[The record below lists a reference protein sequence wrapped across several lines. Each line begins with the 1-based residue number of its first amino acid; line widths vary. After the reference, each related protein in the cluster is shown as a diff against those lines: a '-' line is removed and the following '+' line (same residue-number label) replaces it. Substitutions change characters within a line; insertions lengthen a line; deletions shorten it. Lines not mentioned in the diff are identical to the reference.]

1 MARFD
6 IIDAKTGSVK
16 YSGAPRYNGTYCKVS
31 YLEFSEIC
39 SDSLISWNIGDYIV
53 YPRTGL
59 TYRLFD
65 IPQPKK
71 RSYRSEYGGAY
82 VYSNVQFFADTK
94 WLEIEPFRDI
104 VPADN
109 KIHFTTQ
116 SSWSVWTNVEGLIAR
131 LNAVMQAAHPDEWE
145 FRLVNASEDSEL
157 YKLLHDEYLD
167 FTVSGES
174 VLGGLGKIYDSFGN
188 IGWVHSVEDGKNIIT
203 VGIPPIYQDIG
214 DFTEVYRYGAGRGL
228 TEIRKSVTNKNELKT
243 RLYAYGSTRNMIPR
257 YYNELTPAI
266 KDADSVNIPNLMLP
280 LSKWGMTNGKRDAS
294 KAFVERNVGKYGLRP
309 DTVYFDG
316 SDGNKEI
323 YPSIEDTT
331 IGDLYD
337 AMADG
342 EAYRPDLAKHNRS
355 IRLDAVE
362 SVRGIVDDGIESDSG
377 AKYVDTILIPVAA
390 NSGDYKENFEISLFS
405 GVQAPMSGKVTIP
418 LSGITIIGTSES
430 APYYLSY
437 RATITVAGRSYVTD
451 IYNPELAASIKFSLE
466 DVEVECSEGDE
477 ISATLSCVR
486 DNSAPATHIE
496 INQVTLAAGIASKK
510 DNSIVITIPQ
520 IGFDISTRAALG
532 SQGIATISM
541 KDGMCGGRSFVVKSC
556 AYFESTDSW
565 ELTLYRGRDESL
577 GMLFPNTTYPISAG
591 DHFVLLDIAM
601 PDTYIGMA
609 EQRLLTAANELLDSV
624 SEQKPFYE
632 LSVDAKYMIEN
643 NLTLLE
649 GRYMRLSDTDMIS
662 DVEYL
667 LIDTV
672 VINESESS
680 IPTYRVTLREQ
691 KRVSYSN
698 SQSSGDSLT
707 SLASGGGL
715 IESGLTPKQK
725 KILSC
730 FDIDDEGD
738 IYTKSDENGRPRGFY
753 TNSFITAGGKG
764 ESSSGGGSADYTQW
778 GWDDIIQL
786 TSDPGLGNLAS
797 AWALKQEYDS
807 RQSALSILSQG
818 IDSIRLL
825 IPSSASE
832 SNQLADKEFVN
843 SSIASNTATFRGTFE
858 GVSYLPSGAK
868 LNDYAFVIATD
879 ASGNPEYNRYK
890 YTASG
895 WAFEYTL
902 NNSSFTAEQWS
913 AITSGITANLVSLYS
928 EHIANQ
934 SNPHAVTKSQIGL
947 GDVENIKLS
956 SWEGSTSITTLGAV
970 TTGEW
975 KASKIA
981 NDYLVS
987 STIQIGSTTVS
998 LGGAIEALSGIESI
1012 SLKGNNDA
1020 KLTYDNGAWHLS
1032 GNLLV
1037 DGYIT
1042 AGGVGSSSGGGGID
1056 SAAMWALLGDATNEQ
1071 INKTHISAALEGYQS
1086 IIPDLATI
1094 RSNAT
1099 NGNTAYGWGN
1109 HSGLYLPLTG
1119 GTMSNT
1125 NVVTN
1130 LNADLLDGLHKSHLF
1145 VTNFSTIQSSELD
1158 TYATRQ
1164 SGTYTVQYPG
1174 YTKTLVTFRSIGSA
1188 SALELLYEW
1197 DNSNLLCRTAVDSNR
1212 FTAWKQIAFTD
1223 SNVASA
1229 SKWATPRTITLT
1241 GSVTGSVSI
1250 DGSGDVTLATTT
1262 NHTHSQYLT
1271 GITSL
1276 MVTSALGYTPYNA
1289 SNPNG
1294 YISGI
1299 SKAMVEN
1306 VLTGNITSHTHSFL
1320 VNDSGNLSSRF
1331 LFHSSN
1337 GIPGEVG
1344 NMDAYGAWGHPANS
1358 QDSYYGNAYIARLK
1372 WSDYYYSDIFTGP
1385 TDAGSTYGLQWRQI
1399 VNSKATNWRILLDTA
1414 NFNTYAP
1421 TLTGGGAS
1429 GTWGISI
1436 TGNAASATQLQTS
1449 RTIWGQSFDGTG
1461 NVSGTL
1467 KMGTCDIEPYTHG
1480 LKLYGYY
1487 TSLQLQSAN
1496 IYNTQIEFLDVDGL
1510 LRWSFSYR
1518 GLNQANKDF
1527 FIFRSIDGTNV
1538 DTVMSFINSNGNVGI
1553 GTTSPSEK
1561 LHVAGN
1567 ILASGAITAGTASDS
1582 RLKSNIATLVNASSV
1597 LRQLRGVGF
1606 EWNALATDKSSYFRG
1621 HDVGLIAQE
1630 VEPLI
1635 PSAIGTIWGD
1645 YKRLD
1650 YAKITPYLV
1659 EGWKEHD
1666 TEINRLRARVTE
1678 LESEVNKLRQY
1689 VN

>member
-1 MARFD
+1 MARFN

-131 LNAVMQAAHPDEWE
+131 LNAVMQAAHPDEWG

-174 VLGGLGKIYDSFGN
+174 VLDGLGKIYDSFGN
-188 IGWVHSVEDGKNIIT
+188 IGWIHSVEDGKNIIT

-280 LSKWGMTNGKRDAS
+280 LNKWGMTNGKRDAS
-294 KAFVERNVGKYGLRP
+294 KAFVERNVSKYGLRP

-323 YPSIEDTT
+323 YPSIEGTT

-337 AMADG
+337 AMAEG
-342 EAYRPDLAKHNRS
+342 EAYRPDLAKHNRG

-477 ISATLSCVR
+477 IAATLSCVR

-510 DNSIVITIPQ
+510 DNTIVITIPQ

-556 AYFESTDSW
+556 VYFESNDSW

-601 PDTYIGMA
+601 PDTYVGMA
-609 EQRLLTAANELLDSV
+609 EQRLLTAANELLESV

-643 NLTLLE
+643 NRTLLE

-662 DVEYL
+662 DVEYV

-738 IYTKSDENGRPRGFY
+738 IYAKSDENGRARGFY
-753 TNSFITAGGKG
+753 TNSFISAGGKG

-807 RQSALSILSQG
+807 RQSALSVLSQG
-818 IDSIRLL
+818 LSSIRLL

-895 WAFEYTL
+895 WVFEYTL

-928 EHIANQ
+928 GHIANK
-934 SNPHAVTKSQIGL
+934 SNPHAVTKAQIGL

-956 SWEGSTSITTLGAV
+956 SWAGSTSITTLGAV

-981 NDYLVS
+981 NDYLVNS
-987 STIQIGSTTVS
+987 SIRIGSTTVS
-998 LGGAIEALSGIESI
+998 LGGAIEALSGIASI

-1020 KLTYDNGAWHLS
+1020 KLTFDNGAWHLS

-1094 RSNAT
+1094 RNNAV
-1099 NGNTAYGWGN
+1099 NGNTAYGYFTNGK
-1109 HSGLYLPLTG
+1109 LPYT
-1119 GTMSNT
+1119 S
-1125 NVVTN
+1125 V
-1130 LNADLLDGLHKSHLF
+1130 
-1145 VTNFSTIQSSELD
+1145 
-1158 TYATRQ
+1158 
-1164 SGTYTVQYPG
+1164 SGTPDLSDMA
-1174 YTKTLVTFRSIGSA
+1174 TKTWV
-1188 SALELLYEW
+1188 
-1197 DNSNLLCRTAVDSNR
+1197 
-1212 FTAWKQIAFTD
+1212 
-1223 SNVASA
+1223 NVQ
-1229 SKWATPRTITLT
+1229 
-1241 GSVTGSVSI
+1241 G
-1250 DGSGDVTLATTT
+1250 
-1262 NHTHSQYLT
+1262 YLK
-1271 GITSL
+1271 GITSS
-1276 MVTSALGYTPYNA
+1276 MVASALGYTPYNA

-1306 VLTGNITSHTHSFL
+1306 VLTGNITSHTHQYAASPS
-1320 VNDSGNLSSRF
+1320 VNGAATWLYGTYTGNSGQQNPNYF
-1331 LFHSSN
+1331 
-1337 GIPGEVG
+1337 GINKVG
-1344 NMDAYGAWGHPANS
+1344 ALMMDTTVN
-1358 QDSYYGNAYIARLK
+1358 GNAYFKDWII
-1372 WSDYYYSDIFTGP
+1372 SDCYGNY
-1385 TDAGSTYGLQWRQI
+1385 DAGGAVAIGVGRQVLGAYIMRSSADRTYWAESAELLGTHNY
-1399 VNSKATNWRILLDTA
+1399 NS
-1414 NFNTYAP
+1414 YAP

-1436 TGNAASATQLQTS
+1436 SGNAATATRLQTP
-1449 RTIWGQSFDGTG
+1449 RTIWGNAFDGTY
-1461 NVSGTL
+1461 
-1467 KMGTCDIEPYTHG
+1467 DIGGPLYSVTGITFSSEGAIKNLNG
-1480 LKLYGYY
+1480 LQAIDLMADYINIGYGYAISGKDTY
-1487 TSLQLQSAN
+1487 ICGNNL
-1496 IYNTQIEFLDVDGL
+1496 L
-1510 LRWSFSYR
+1510 LRYGTSTSI
-1518 GLNQANKDF
+1518 GILLN
-1527 FIFRSIDGTNV
+1527 S
-1538 DTVMSFINSNGNVGI
+1538 SGNVGI

-1561 LHVAGN
+1561 LHVIGN
-1567 ILASGAITAGTASDS
+1567 ILATGAITAGTASDA
-1582 RLKSNIATLVNASSV
+1582 RLKSNIATLCNASLV

-1606 EWNALATDKSSYFRG
+1606 DWNALATDKSSYFKG

-1635 PSAIGTIWGD
+1635 PSAIGTIWGE

-1650 YAKITPYLV
+1650 YTKITPYLV

-1666 TEINRLRARVTE
+1666 TEINRLRKRVSE
-1678 LESEVNKLRQY
+1678 LESEVNKLRKY